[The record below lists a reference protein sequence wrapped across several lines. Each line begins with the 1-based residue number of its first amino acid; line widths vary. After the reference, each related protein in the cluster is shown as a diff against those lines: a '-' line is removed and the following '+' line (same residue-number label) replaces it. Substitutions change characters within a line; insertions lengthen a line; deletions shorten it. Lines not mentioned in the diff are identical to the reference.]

1 MSKHRADVR
10 PTDLSATKF
19 FLTRITFHFF
29 AFSFWLD
36 PVSKSSEQSGNF
48 TLADFQVRV
57 LPSSVYYCYYKLE
70 ARETSHP
77 RKGELLCAQ
86 VSTIHGGFSECVQ
99 A

>member
-1 MSKHRADVR
+1 MK
-10 PTDLSATKF
+10 LSFFPLMPLLSYIKF
-19 FLTRITFHFF
+19 LCVFE
-29 AFSFWLD
+29 D

-57 LPSSVYYCYYKLE
+57 LPSNVYYCYYKLE

-99 A
+99 AWGRPLETQK

>member
-1 MSKHRADVR
+1 MK
-10 PTDLSATKF
+10 LSFFPPMPLLSYIKF
-19 FLTRITFHFF
+19 LCVFE
-29 AFSFWLD
+29 D
-36 PVSKSSEQSGNF
+36 PISKSSEQSGNF